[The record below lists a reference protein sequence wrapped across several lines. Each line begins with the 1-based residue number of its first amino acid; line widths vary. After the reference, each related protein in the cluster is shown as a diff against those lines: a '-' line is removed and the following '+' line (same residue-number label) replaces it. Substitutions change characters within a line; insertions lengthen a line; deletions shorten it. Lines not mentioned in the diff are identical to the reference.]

1 MYVEGAKCI
10 SCNKEWRFAE
20 ISYQCPSCQGNLD
33 IVYDYKALRKNYPRE
48 YFTHNSSGSVWKY
61 LPFLPL
67 KKKPNL
73 PLQLGCTPLYPVR
86 NEYGIKLCIK
96 DEGRNPSASFKD
108 RATAVVLGAA
118 QEAGITHVTA
128 ASTGNA
134 GSSLACLSAA
144 MGTVATVFV
153 PENTPE
159 AKMAQLR
166 IFGARVLGVTGSYD
180 DAYDLCMRASKAFGW
195 YNRSTGYNPLTREG
209 KKTCAC
215 EICEQLGWQ
224 VPDRVIVSVGDGNI
238 LSGLWKGF
246 KDFYATGYINRL
258 PKMIGVQSTGSNA
271 IALSLRNM
279 ENVRHEGKIETV
291 SVHAHTLADSI
302 AVDTPR
308 DGIFAV
314 KAVQESAGSIIEV
327 TDAQILTAIK
337 TAAQQWGVFAEPA
350 GAACVAGLEK
360 LREQDSLRPGETVVC
375 VMTGNGLK
383 DVASALKASNDAVI
397 RIAPDATPDE
407 IRESIA
413 AIPWNTP

>member
-10 SCNKEWRFAE
+10 SCNKEWRFTE

-33 IVYDYKALRKNYPRE
+33 IVYDYKALRKNYPKEHFAR
-48 YFTHNSSGSVWKY
+48 NSSDSVWRY

-67 KKKPNL
+67 KKEPKL

-86 NEYGIKLCIK
+86 NDYGIKLFIK

-118 QEAGITHVTA
+118 QEAGIDHVTA

-144 MGTVATVFV
+144 MGIAATVFV
-153 PENTPE
+153 PESAPE

-166 IFGARVLGVTGSYD
+166 IFGARVLSVTGSYD

-209 KKTCAC
+209 KKTCAY
-215 EICEQLGWQ
+215 EICEQSDWQ

-238 LSGLWKGF
+238 LSALWKGF
-246 KDFYATGYINRL
+246 KDLYAVGYIDRL
-258 PKMIGVQSTGSNA
+258 PRMVGVQSTGSNA
-271 IALSLRNM
+271 IALSVQHAQHHTRIA
-279 ENVRHEGKIETV
+279 VK
-291 SVHAHTLADSI
+291 SVQAATLADSI

-308 DGIFAV
+308 DGVFAV
-314 KAVQESAGSIIEV
+314 KAIQESAGSVLEV
-327 TDAQILTAIK
+327 TDTEILTAIR
-337 TAAQQWGVFAEPA
+337 TVARQWGVFAEPA

-360 LREQDSLRPGETVVC
+360 LQEQSLLKSDETVVC
-375 VMTGNGLK
+375 VITGNGLK
-383 DVASALKASNDAVI
+383 DVASALKASDDTVI
-397 RIAPDATPDE
+397 RIAPDAELDE
-407 IRESIA
+407 IRGSVA
-413 AIPWNTP
+413 ATP